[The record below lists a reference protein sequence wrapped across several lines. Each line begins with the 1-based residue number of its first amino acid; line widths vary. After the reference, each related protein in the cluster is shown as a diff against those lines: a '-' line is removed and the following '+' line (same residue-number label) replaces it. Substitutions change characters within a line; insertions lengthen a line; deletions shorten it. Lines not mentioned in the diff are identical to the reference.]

1 MVSGLVATAAR
12 MRSTRRQLPITG
24 FAHKAAVVGDDG
36 VSPLLVL
43 AARHMPTEG
52 RRAAALDRTHD
63 LHLVEAD
70 VPGIGATPRRPMAAE
85 YLRDLQLWAGHD
97 RRSLGRRR
105 FHPAFLGLLARPR
118 QQVERALD
126 AGDHAGG
133 DTGVARR
140 RVQLVVTEKRL
151 DLTNIDPVLEQVGR
165 EAVSLMPSSA

>member
-36 VSPLLVL
+36 VSALLVL

-97 RRSLGRRR
+97 RRSLGGRR
-105 FHPAFLGLLARPR
+105 FHPAFLALRAWPR

-133 DTGVARR
+133 DTGVPRR
-140 RVQLVVTEKRL
+140 RVQLVVAERTRVIMPL
-151 DLTNIDPVLEQVGR
+151 LLTY
-165 EAVSLMPSSA
+165 